1 MWFLVSPV
9 SHSAKCQGH
18 CYLTNQK
25 TWQSLLLPS
34 ILFPDIAS
42 DSWVPVC
49 LSDSLTSLVLNRC
62 YSKIFFRIFFYLCKC
77 TKSHI
82 CSYSLLSPDANR
94 MFCVFKKSNA
104 VYFLSLVLIIHIGF
118 IVTFIPVYIL
128 ITPVL
133 INYLFLFSYHFCWS
147 LSRNIMWRII
157 TGATVLVTF

>member
-1 MWFLVSPV
+1 MPVSLLFNKPENLGVITPSFHPVSRHCFWFLSSCLSVWLS
-9 SHSAKCQGH
+9 
-18 CYLTNQK
+18 Y
-25 TWQSLLLPS
+25 LPS
-34 ILFPDIAS
+34 FKQVLLKKLFR
-42 DSWVPVC
+42 
-49 LSDSLTSLVLNRC
+49 N
-62 YSKIFFRIFFYLCKC
+62 FFYLCKC
-77 TKSHI
+77 TKAHI

-133 INYLFLFSYHFCWS
+133 INYLFLFSYHSCWS